1 MNSKVVN
8 KIYRLWENRLRKANK
23 NEKGT
28 NLTKAL
34 PTNDAANA
42 VLKNMLLE
50 FGVPISEVDKLV
62 YDIIP
67 NKFSLFQEA
76 KDDGELSP
84 EEKKKAYDQGL
95 EGKGGN
101 AWGPK
106 GQDKITHRVSGK
118 TLKKLSEP
126 ETLDK
131 KGSGGKTGGTGTPET
146 ETPETNTNISQTF
159 NPDTYDAT
167 SGNLVNTNT
176 DNEEEKKPKTVD
188 GKNKELNQ
196 SINTFEQETFSR
208 TETEPDDDSFTQSN
222 SEHSAQSQ
230 LDFQREMERR
240 FRPQRFPK
248 KYLKTLGRM
257 LNTSVEGMV
266 TRKGKVRPPVG
277 QLGHYTKEGGA
288 GEIRSQAGE
297 LIGMIGSSIQ
307 DPKKREEFFQMLEEH
322 MDNNDNTLVA
332 DKSWV
337 QAARLNNQAIDDSLN
352 TEYPDGYEVIASAW
366 DVDSEAEALGM
377 EPPIGKNKGGSTD
390 QYMKVRTP
398 DGKTHLVEIS
408 LKKTKSIRLTNT
420 TPEALVKMKDFTED
434 EKKELK
440 KNLDGVGIDD
450 VPQPGDGETDI
461 KDIQKSAYSDYQQK
475 KYLEFGSQNRSE
487 VIRLI
492 QEGGIDSSILTKLNI
507 DRNNPGER
515 IDELLSGQGNARA
528 RNKLFLQVAEQI
540 PNGQAV
546 IDDVNNNTNKVLSNI
561 TKAIGVDPIKSKM
574 LESVKEKLPLRSLV
588 SGEESMAVGDFIM
601 DKRTMAKVFGTDDFD
616 KIKDDLQIDQSD
628 PKKPFI
634 KYVGKGV
641 GKPIVVATISIRE
654 EGKGYGNS
662 IRFDMELS
670 NDFAT
675 RCKEA
680 HESELKQAPRA

>member
-1 MNSKVVN
+1 MSLIVDS
-8 KIYRLWENRLRKANK
+8 IFTEWRAS
-23 NEKGT
+23 
-28 NLTKAL
+28 L
-34 PTNDAANA
+34 PEGSSHPNTQNGYHLFL
-42 VLKNMLLE
+42 LKEICLKR
-50 FGVPISEVDKLV
+50 GISESIVDSVILA
-62 YDIIP
+62 
-67 NKFSLFQEA
+67 LEA
-76 KDDGELSP
+76 EGEGELSP
-84 EEKKKAYDQGL
+84 EDREKARKDGL
-95 EGKGGN
+95 EGKGGS

-106 GQDKITHRVSGK
+106 GQDKVTHRVKKG
-118 TLKKLSEP
+118 TLTKLSEP
-126 ETLDK
+126 QTLDK
-131 KGSGGKTGGTGTPET
+131 TGSGGETGAQTGGEAGGKAGGETGGKTKINPTYDPE
-146 ETPETNTNISQTF
+146 
-159 NPDTYDAT
+159 TYDAT
-167 SGNLVNTNT
+167 SGNLVNK
-176 DNEEEKKPKTVD
+176 EKKKKKKTKTVD

-196 SINTFEQETFSR
+196 SINTFQQETFSR
-208 TETEPDDDSFTQSN
+208 TETEPDDASFAQNN

-230 LDFQREMERR
+230 LNFEREMERR
-240 FRPQRFPK
+240 FRPHRFPR

-266 TRKGKVRPPVG
+266 TSKGKVRPPVG
-277 QLGHYTKEGGA
+277 QLGHYTNEGGA

-297 LIGMIGSSIQ
+297 LIGMVGSSIK

-322 MDNNDNTLVA
+322 MDNNGDNLVA

-434 EKKELK
+434 ERKELK

-515 IDELLSGQGNARA
+515 IDELLSGKGNARA
-528 RNKLFLQVAEQI
+528 RNKLFLKIAEQI

-546 IDDVNNNTNKVLSNI
+546 IDDVNNNTDKVLSNI

-601 DKRTMAKVFGTDDFD
+601 DKRTMAKVFGTDDFN
-616 KIKDDLQIDQSD
+616 KIKDDLQIDQSN

-675 RCKEA
+675 KCKEA
-680 HESELKQAPRA
+680 HKSELKQAPRA

>member
-1 MNSKVVN
+1 MSLIVDSIFTEWRASLPEGSLHPNT
-8 KIYRLWENRLRKANK
+8 K
-23 NEKGT
+23 NGYH
-28 NLTKAL
+28 LFL
-34 PTNDAANA
+34 
-42 VLKNMLLE
+42 LKEICLKR
-50 FGVPISEVDKLV
+50 GISEN
-62 YDIIP
+62 II
-67 NKFSLFQEA
+67 NSVLLALEA
-76 KDDGELSP
+76 KDDGGLDADEI
-84 EEKKKAYDQGL
+84 EKAKSQGL
-95 EGKGGN
+95 VSQGFGRWGKDKD
-101 AWGPK
+101 GPM
-106 GQDKITHRVSGK
+106 THK
-118 TLKKLSEP
+118 TLNGKLVPANKDDLEKQKSDREK
-126 ETLDK
+126 EK
-131 KGSGGKTGGTGTPET
+131 VGGQAGGETGGTDVKQGNNPMFNDPKTGEADDNLKNTGGLVDPE
-146 ETPETNTNISQTF
+146 IKK
-159 NPDTYDAT
+159 
-167 SGNLVNTNT
+167 V
-176 DNEEEKKPKTVD
+176 KKPKTVD

-230 LDFQREMERR
+230 LNFEREMERR

-266 TRKGKVRPPVG
+266 TRQGKIRPPVG
-277 QLGHYTKEGGA
+277 QLGHYTNEGGA

-307 DPKKREEFFQMLEEH
+307 DPKKREQFFQMLEEH
-322 MDNNDNTLVA
+322 MDNNGNNLVA

-390 QYMKVRTP
+390 QYMKVKTP

-420 TPEALVKMKDFTED
+420 TPEALVDMKNFTED
-434 EKKELK
+434 EKKELEN
-440 KNLDGVGIDD
+440 NLKDVGIED
-450 VPQPGDGETDI
+450 VPKPGDGKTDI
-461 KDIQKSAYSDYQQK
+461 EDVKNTAYSEYQQK
-475 KYLEFGSQNRSE
+475 KYLEFGNQNRNE
-487 VIRLI
+487 IVRLI
-492 QEGGIDSSILTKLNI
+492 KDGKISQATLNKLGIDS
-507 DRNNPGER
+507 NNPEER
-515 IDELLSGQGNARA
+515 LDYILNGKGLARV
-528 RNKLFLQVAEQI
+528 RNKLFLQAAEQI

-546 IDDVNNNTNKVLSNI
+546 IDDVNNNTKKVLSNI

-616 KIKDDLQIDQSD
+616 KIKDDLQVDLD
-628 PKKPFI
+628 EVPPVI
-634 KYVGKGV
+634 KYIGKGV
-641 GKPIVVATISIRE
+641 GKPIIVATINIRE
-654 EGKGYGNS
+654 DGIGYGNS
-662 IRFDMELS
+662 LRFDMSLS

-675 RCKEA
+675 KCKEA
-680 HESELKQAPRA
+680 HKSELKQAPRA